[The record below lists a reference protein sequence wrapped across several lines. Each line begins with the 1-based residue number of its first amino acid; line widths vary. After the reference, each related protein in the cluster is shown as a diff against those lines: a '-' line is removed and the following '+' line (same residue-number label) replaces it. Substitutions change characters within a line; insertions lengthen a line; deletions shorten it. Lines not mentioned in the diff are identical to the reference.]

1 MSTARPS
8 GAQDERS
15 RALPERILPECAS
28 LADRRLEGRARR
40 ADFPRPARPHHFH
53 TPPTTQASTSTAS
66 GFPEPFGPMTQRPPA
81 RKRKPS
87 ARRTPP
93 TRPRQN
99 PRIVN
104 VFTGTTP
111 PQPSAPAQR
120 VSGRRHSFPSLDRE
134 RLFTLFYCFRQLLV
148 QPLTEAKWSASMK
161 SRIMRIMRHA
171 S

>member
-8 GAQDERS
+8 GAQDEHS

-66 GFPEPFGPMTQRPPA
+66 GFPEPFG
-81 RKRKPS
+81 
-87 ARRTPP
+87 ARRLENES
-93 TRPRQN
+93 RRHGERRRRDHGLN

-134 RLFTLFYCFRQLLV
+134 KLFTLFYCFRQLLV